1 MGVKDKRLET
11 IDKRIEELLLKK
23 NGIEQEFKKKEK
35 QKRNREL
42 IQKSSFMES
51 LCMVEKNGEVEK
63 FKKEAINMYIK
74 NKLYA
79 KQTVVFK
86 YLFTDCEENVMV
98 SYFDQEFSALE
109 KKVNSIVDEK
119 GRNKKQRL
127 NEVKGLELKALSDVL
142 KGIQDHVGDQTY
154 IQKYSTVKRLE
165 MKYEERVNK
174 LFEKAEGRL

>member
-1 MGVKDKRLET
+1 MKDKRLES
-11 IDKRIEELLLKK
+11 IDERIRELELKK
-23 NGIEQEFKKKEK
+23 NKIEKENKEK
-35 QKRNREL
+35 QKAKRDHEL

-51 LCMVEKNGEVEK
+51 LCIIEKDGEVEK
-63 FKKEAINMYIK
+63 FKNEAIRMYIK

-79 KQTVVFK
+79 KQTVFFK
-86 YLFTDCEENVMV
+86 YLFTDCQENVLV

-109 KKVNSIVDEK
+109 KKINSIVDEK
-119 GRNKKQRL
+119 GRTKKQRL
-127 NEVKGLELKALSDVL
+127 SRLKGLELKTLDDVL

-165 MKYEERVNK
+165 LKYEERVNK

>member
-1 MGVKDKRLET
+1 MKDKRLES
-11 IDKRIEELLLKK
+11 IDERIRELLLKK
-23 NGIEQEFKKKEK
+23 TEIKQAAKKKEK
-35 QKRNREL
+35 KKRDHEL
-42 IQKSSFMES
+42 IQKSSFLES
-51 LCMVEKNGEVEK
+51 LCIIEKDGDVEK
-63 FKKEAINMYIK
+63 FKNEAVRMYIK

-86 YLFTDCEENVMV
+86 YLFTDCEENVLV
-98 SYFDQEFSALE
+98 SFFDQEFSALE
-109 KKVNSIVDEK
+109 KKVNSIVDEG
-119 GRNKKQRL
+119 GRTRKQRFGGL
-127 NEVKGLELKALSDVL
+127 KGLELKALGDVL